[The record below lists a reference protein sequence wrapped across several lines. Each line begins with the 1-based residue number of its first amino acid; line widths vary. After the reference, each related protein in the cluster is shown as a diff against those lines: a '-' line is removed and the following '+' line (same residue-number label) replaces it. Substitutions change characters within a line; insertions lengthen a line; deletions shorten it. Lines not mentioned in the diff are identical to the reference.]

1 MKHEL
6 VRIIR
11 ITLICAAA
19 VMIFTA
25 GAAASDSNN
34 EAAFEMEEARRL
46 DEKTAGR
53 AADISEV
60 SLVPDQMIWYV
71 RGMRGKLQD
80 VSLYTDMEK
89 AEVSEYGMLGEEGGP
104 APW

>member
-1 MKHEL
+1 
-6 VRIIR
+6 
-11 ITLICAAA
+11 
-19 VMIFTA
+19 
-25 GAAASDSNN
+25 
-34 EAAFEMEEARRL
+34 MEEARRL

-60 SLVPDQMIWYV
+60 SLMPDQMIWYV

-89 AEVSEYGMLGEEGGP
+89 TEVSEYGMLGEEGGP